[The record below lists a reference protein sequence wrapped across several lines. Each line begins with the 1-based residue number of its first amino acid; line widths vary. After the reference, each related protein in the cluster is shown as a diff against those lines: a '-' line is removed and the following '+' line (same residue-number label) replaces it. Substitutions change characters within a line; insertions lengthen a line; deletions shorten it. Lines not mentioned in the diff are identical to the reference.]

1 MQTRVRAKLALVL
14 ALGSVFACAAAEVA
28 DQGDPLE
35 PVGQQDPNGEAPPGT
50 PPAPPSGRDAGRDA
64 TARDAGQPD
73 ARLDAT
79 TRDAAD
85 ATVDAADASKADGST
100 SIGSGTFQV
109 LQRDMGVWIS
119 NSSAVYGVFQSGV
132 APVPAGCSKG
142 PFPSHPQCLV
152 QQCVG
157 GPPTSTPLPNLGGG
171 VVTITGLAFSLDAG
185 ADSGI
190 TPQGIVMNRN
200 SSGTYVGPGANY
212 RVFNGGETITLS
224 STGDQVPAIS
234 GLSLVAPPAQVHVT
248 TWLRPDG
255 GTMPVISRASPLTI
269 AWSNPGPGSVRIS
282 LSSSEQ
288 GVRYVSMRCEYPL
301 APGSATIPTS
311 ILQLLA
317 PPSDAG
323 TSSRYMKVESLASA
337 SVDAGGYVTTLEV
350 RGNALFDDGTSNL
363 GSGFDVSD

>member
-1 MQTRVRAKLALVL
+1 MQTRVRVKVALVF
-14 ALGSVFACAAAEVA
+14 ALGSMVACAAAEVA

-35 PVGQQDPNGEAPPGT
+35 PVGQQDPNTGET
-50 PPAPPSGRDAGRDA
+50 PPAPPGARDAGRDA
-64 TARDAGQPD
+64 TPRDAGQPD

-79 TRDAAD
+79 TRDASD
-85 ATVDAADASKADGST
+85 ATVDAADASKPDSASP
-100 SIGSGTFQV
+100 IGSGTFQV

-119 NSSAVYGVFQSGV
+119 NSTAVYGTFQSGV
-132 APVPAGCSKG
+132 APTPAGCSKG

-157 GPPTSTPLPNLGGG
+157 GPPTGTTLPNLGGG
-171 VVTITGLAFSLDAG
+171 VVTITGLAFSQDAG

-200 SSGTYVGPGANY
+200 TSGTYVGPGANY

-224 STGDQVPAIS
+224 STGDQIPAIG

-248 TWLRPDG
+248 TWLKPDG
-255 GTMPVISRASPLTI
+255 GTMPILSRATPLTI
-269 AWSNPGPGSVRIS
+269 AWTNPGPGSVRIS
-282 LSSSEQ
+282 LSSSES

-350 RGNALFDDGTSNL
+350 RGNVLWDDGTSNQ